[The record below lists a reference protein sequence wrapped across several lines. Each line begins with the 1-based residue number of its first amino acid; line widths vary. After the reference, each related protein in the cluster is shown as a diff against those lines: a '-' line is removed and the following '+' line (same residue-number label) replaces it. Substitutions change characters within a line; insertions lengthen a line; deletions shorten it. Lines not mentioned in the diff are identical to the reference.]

1 MTIQCIQVD
10 SHQLHPAP
18 PAPMGSD
25 PLWIRIRPGLRRGA
39 AIASD
44 ALSALGKNLTLHG
57 HGRNEQEDIR
67 LAAAWI
73 RARQISHVV
82 MWDAHELTT
91 RTLPTAVAIAEQSGV
106 HLWLAYGAPIS
117 DSLLRRLAAY
127 PRAELASIPVAT
139 PQEAPESSTKAPWD
153 LGLPAEEP
161 FFLFRTRVP
170 DAQSLQVI
178 AYERQM
184 ANTME
189 ALDEAGDA
197 RTSIRQA
204 LTNTI
209 LEGDSDASMCA
220 RIKGIQAAA
229 WHHDIYVSIDLD
241 RLLNSPERPR
251 VPPHEMDH
259 LLLAYRQPL
268 RAIAVGLALRGV
280 GIKDITGLSLSD
292 ITDNGHLPPSM
303 WIDDPSPALCLA
315 LRAQRLFRVSQGAS
329 PADPLLPLVQ
339 RTLTTYVHQAGLDL
353 GIHSCVARIP
363 TMTSRSKWLNGLG
376 IRIESLT

>member
-1 MTIQCIQVD
+1 MTIRCIQVD
-10 SHQLHPAP
+10 SQQLSPTPAVLT
-18 PAPMGSD
+18 GSD

-57 HGRNEQEDIR
+57 HGRNEQEDIG

-73 RARQISHVV
+73 RARQISHLI

-91 RTLPTAVAIAEQSGV
+91 RTLPTAVAIAERSGV
-106 HLWLAYGAPIS
+106 HLWLVYGAPVR
-117 DSLLRRLAAY
+117 DALLRRLAEF
-127 PRAELASIPVAT
+127 PRDELGSIPVTA
-139 PQEAPESSTKAPWD
+139 PLRAPEPSTKVPWD
-153 LGLPAEEP
+153 LGMPAEEP

-184 ANTME
+184 ASTMV
-189 ALDEAGDA
+189 ALEEAGDA
-197 RTSIRQA
+197 KTSIRQA

-220 RIKGIQAAA
+220 RVKGIQAAA
-229 WHHDIYVSIDLD
+229 WHHDIYVSIDFD

-251 VPPHEMDH
+251 VPPHETDH

-292 ITDNGHLPPSM
+292 ITDIGHLPPSIR
-303 WIDDPSPALCLA
+303 IDDPSPALCLA
-315 LRAQRLFRVSQGAS
+315 LRAQRLLRVSQGAS
-329 PADPLLPLVQ
+329 PDDPLLPLAQ
-339 RTLTTYVHQAGLDL
+339 RTLTTYVHQAGQDL
-353 GIHSCVARIP
+353 GIYSCVARIP
-363 TMTSRSKWLNGLG
+363 TMTNRNRWLNGLG
-376 IRIESLT
+376 IRIESLA